1 MQLKREIY
9 IQYENVPVVRECLNV
24 STVDLETILFF
35 ITDIS
40 ILFAIINFISLW
52 YVSVYVY
59 RNHCQVKPVNNI
71 YSWSKA

>member
-1 MQLKREIY
+1 MQLKGEIY

-24 STVDLETILFF
+24 STVDLETFLFF

-52 YVSVYVY
+52 YVSV
-59 RNHCQVKPVNNI
+59 
-71 YSWSKA
+71 